1 MPRVNVVQMDLMEQM
16 DVMDHLVMMVLRVNL
31 GRME

>member
-1 MPRVNVVQMDLMEQM
+1 MPRVNVVQMDLTEQM